1 MIKETH
7 DTSAHSNCQKKKK
20 DASWHSWIGFRIG
33 SLVLEKSFFPIFSW
47 RCFSKEKNSDAA
59 IESLFTTLKKFL
71 PFFYFLQ
78 KSQFSF
84 RRTQKSRKRVVAC
97 NSFSWKDVGWI
108 EFRFAMSKIFLQT
121 CVDTFANT
129 FVQSFK
135 SARPKWAN
143 MGSFELRLFSLKC
156 GALEHSTIAPPILCK
171 NNCAGF
177 ESCCLSFS
185 FAKFNWFFF
194 LSAKSRLGK
203 MLWYP

>member
-1 MIKETH
+1 MILLLIQIAKR
-7 DTSAHSNCQKKKK
+7 KKKMNWFPNRK
-20 DASWHSWIGFRIG
+20 SGSRKVGFF
-33 SLVLEKSFFPIFSW
+33 LPIFSW

-97 NSFSWKDVGWI
+97 NRFSWKDVGWI

-135 SARPKWAN
+135 SAQAE
-143 MGSFELRLFSLKC
+143 MGEHGIFWITFIFSQMWHLRTLDYCTSHFVQKQLCWVRILLPQLFF
-156 GALEHSTIAPPILCK
+156 CK
-171 NNCAGF
+171 I
-177 ESCCLSFS
+177 
-185 FAKFNWFFF
+185 
-194 LSAKSRLGK
+194 
-203 MLWYP
+203 